1 MELCNV
7 AQISLR
13 QNKVQFII
21 GRKDAEMKFLDTDAI
36 IEKTKSIIKDA
47 KSYVYILSP
56 YL

>member
-21 GRKDAEMKFLDTDAI
+21 GRKDAEMKILDTDAI
-36 IEKTKSIIKDA
+36 IEKTKSIPKR
-47 KSYVYILSP
+47 KELFLSQF
-56 YL
+56 LS